1 MVISTFKYS
10 PVIPFKEAKLSEL
23 VSAQP
28 TSLPLPGRGNKGVG
42 K

>member
-23 VSAQP
+23 VSGTTNESSSPRERKQR
-28 TSLPLPGRGNKGVG
+28 RG
-42 K
+42 